1 MSTMSCGSSSS
12 RVSLQLS
19 PSVRSSMHD
28 QRVERSLSRVLA
40 ATHPSGE
47 HPTPELLSSYAL
59 ALTVTEVLS
68 LASTNSATD
77 DDTDEA
83 GGAEGDASGDVV
95 GAVGSES
102 GSSVGATIGDGV
114 SDDIVGV
121 IDGAMDGAGEGDGE
135 GSVGSATGGA
145 DDDTIGQVENSN
157 GSSKDVEQNGII
169 FRVFIIVD

>member
-1 MSTMSCGSSSS
+1 
-12 RVSLQLS
+12 
-19 PSVRSSMHD
+19 MHD

-47 HPTPELLSSYAL
+47 HPNPELLSSYAV

-68 LASTNSATD
+68 LASTSS

-83 GGAEGDASGDVV
+83 RGAEGDASGDVV
-95 GAVGSES
+95 GAVDSES
-102 GSSVGATIGDGV
+102 GSSVVATTGDGAG
-114 SDDIVGV
+114 DDIVRV

-145 DDDTIGQVENSN
+145 DDDTIGQAENSN
-157 GSSKDVEQNGII
+157 GGSKDVEQNGIG
-169 FRVFIIVD
+169 FRFFTIVY